1 MSAAARPGARAL
13 RAWRALLDVSGLF
26 SGALVALI
34 CIGVCADVL
43 LRWTGL
49 GNIPWMLETVEYVQY
64 VMVLAG
70 AAWVLAKGAHVAM
83 DYVVAVASG
92 RTRLLTERAA
102 AAIGTASCG
111 VFTAASIA
119 ATIDV
124 YRAGAI
130 AYKSVE
136 IPEWWPLAVLSVA
149 FLALTV
155 EFALQLAGAAH
166 EREKLE
172 L

>member
-1 MSAAARPGARAL
+1 L
-13 RAWRALLDVSGLF
+13 RAWRALLDASGLF
-26 SGALVALI
+26 SGALVAVI
-34 CIGVCADVL
+34 CIGVCADVA

-64 VMVLAG
+64 VMVLGG

-83 DYVVAVASG
+83 DIVVAVASP
-92 RTRLLTERAA
+92 RTRAITDRAA

-111 VFTAASIA
+111 VFAAAAIA

-124 YRAGAI
+124 YRTGAI
-130 AYKSVE
+130 AYKSIE
-136 IPEWWPLAVLSVA
+136 IPEWYPLAVLSVA
-149 FLALTV
+149 FLGLTV

-166 EREKLE
+166 EREKVDL
-172 L
+172 